1 MREVDNADENAE
13 ILRLFTGIRKFAL
26 LEEDD
31 LRAFIRSGRLRI
43 YEGGEVLIREGEYD
57 CWVYFLISGHLEVIK
72 GGKPIGRL
80 QRNGDMFGEMGII
93 DGSPRSATIRAAARS
108 LVLGLD
114 ASYIDQK
121 QKTSDLSFCY
131 ILYRLF
137 AEVLAA
143 RLRDTTEENIR
154 LREAIAKI
162 GHVDY

>member
-1 MREVDNADENAE
+1 MREVDNADENSE
-13 ILRLFTGIRKFAL
+13 ILRLFSGIQKFAML
-26 LEEDD
+26 PEDD
-31 LRAFIRSGRLRI
+31 LRNFIKSGRLRV
-43 YEGGEVLIREGEYD
+43 YEPGEALIKEGEYD
-57 CWVYFLISGHLEVIK
+57 CWVYFLISGNLEIIK
-72 GGKPIGRL
+72 SGKPIGQL

-93 DGSPRSATIRAAARS
+93 DGSPRSATIRAAAKS

-114 ASYIDQK
+114 ASYIDRK

-143 RLRDTTEENIR
+143 RLRDTTDENIR
-154 LREAIAKI
+154 LREAISKI

>member
-13 ILRLFTGIRKFAL
+13 ILRIFSGIQKFSML
-26 LEEDD
+26 PEED
-31 LRAFIRSGRLRI
+31 LRAFIRSGRLRA
-43 YEGGEVLIREGEYD
+43 YDPGEILIKEGEYD
-57 CWVYFLISGHLEVIK
+57 CWVYFLITGTLEIVK
-72 GGKPIGRL
+72 TGKPIGRL

-93 DGSPRSATIRAAARS
+93 DGSPRSATIRAVGKS

-121 QKTSDLSFCY
+121 LKTSDLGFCY

-143 RLRDTTEENIR
+143 RLRDTTDENIR
-154 LREAIAKI
+154 LREAISKI

>member
-13 ILRLFTGIRKFAL
+13 ILRMFSGIPKFAL
-26 LEEDD
+26 LPEGE
-31 LRAFIRSGRLRI
+31 LRAFIRSGRLRV
-43 YEGGEVLIREGEYD
+43 YEPGESLIREGEYD
-57 CWVYFLISGHLEVIK
+57 CWVYFLISGRLEIEK
-72 GGKPIGRL
+72 SGKPLGCL

-114 ASYIDQK
+114 ASFIDQK
-121 QKTSDLSFCY
+121 QRTSDLSFCY

-143 RLRDTTEENIR
+143 RLRDTTEETIR
-154 LREAIAKI
+154 LREAIARI
-162 GHVDY
+162 GHIDY